1 MKRFLV
7 CIFLVF
13 TLLITAC
20 AEIESPDS
28 SNSSVDSIEESIT
41 ASISTDDINSSTETS
56 IDLNSSESFDVETDD
71 SSTETSADTSKEDLT
86 VSVDDNSSATDSSIP
101 DDNNSNDDASTPPS
115 VPNGGTA
122 VPTDKVF
129 VSNGFVI
136 SGTRGMEQYFGGIQS
151 GANFCN
157 IVNNFKNDL
166 GDGINLYTV
175 VAPHSSN
182 YYAPESYSHLIERG
196 KLNFDNIKS
205 NLSSD
210 VKFVDTYNALWNHVD
225 EPIYP
230 RTECHW
236 GALAA
241 YYAAEEFAKVAGV
254 DFAPLSSYKEIVK
267 PGFVGSVY
275 TFSKAEVIRQNPEDF
290 YIYMPQTEYTAYYY
304 NQGNYDLS
312 KPNATKNT
320 IVFDTKS
327 YAGAFICGDT
337 YAIKIQTNNNTGRK
351 LVILKDSYGNA
362 FAPFTIGSFD
372 EIYILDIRYY
382 KRNGVKFC
390 KDVGATDVAIAVS
403 AFTATGTVYKHLENL
418 RTAP

>member
-7 CIFLVF
+7 CVFLVF
-13 TLLITAC
+13 SFLITAC
-20 AEIESPDS
+20 AEIEAPDS
-28 SNSSVDSIEESIT
+28 SSSSADSTEESFN
-41 ASISTDDINSSTETS
+41 STVSSDDNDSTIESSSDINNAE
-56 IDLNSSESFDVETDD
+56 SSEVISVNSDDDSTSEDTESSIIND
-71 SSTETSADTSKEDLT
+71 SSTA
-86 VSVDDNSSATDSSIP
+86 DSSVP
-101 DDNNSNDDASTPPS
+101 DNNSSNGDGSTSPS
-115 VPNGGTA
+115 VPNNGVTT

-136 SGTRGMEQYFGGIQS
+136 SGTRGMEQYFGGLQS
-151 GANFCN
+151 GASFCN
-157 IVNNFKNDL
+157 IANNFKKDL
-166 GDGINLYTV
+166 GDHINLYV
-175 VAPHSSN
+175 AVAPHSSN
-182 YYAPESYSHLIERG
+182 YYAPESFSNLIERG
-196 KLNFDNIKS
+196 KLNFDNLKS
-205 NLSSD
+205 NLSAD

-241 YYAAEEFAKVAGV
+241 YYAAEEFSKVAGV

-267 PGFVGSVY
+267 SGFVGSVY
-275 TFSKAEVIRQNPEDF
+275 TFSKAEVIKQNPEDF

-312 KPNATKNT
+312 KPNSTKNT

-337 YAIKIQTNNNTGRK
+337 YSIKIETKNNTGRK

-362 FAPFTIGSFD
+362 FAPFTIASFD

-382 KRNGVKFC
+382 KKNGVKFC
-390 KDVGATDVAIAVS
+390 KDVGATDVVVAVS
-403 AFTATGTVYKHLENL
+403 AFTATGPVHKHLENL